1 MDAMGGGA
9 GGDYSSAP
17 TRSFRVIDDPA
28 AYLYDADTFLEWIL
42 KMQNGN
48 FAGNMMLAWGTIPL
62 QIQTKS
68 IEELRQ
74 TFAEMHITLRQI
86 GVDE

>member
-1 MDAMGGGA
+1 MGEKKKRKESNGDASGGDETGAYNMDAMGGGA

-62 QIQTKS
+62 QI
-68 IEELRQ
+68 
-74 TFAEMHITLRQI
+74 
-86 GVDE
+86 